1 MKKLL
6 SLVFAVSLLVV
17 PTVTLAALETEL
29 PKTDAG
35 SIDATITTIGNV
47 LFGALLLIALIYI
60 LLAAISFI
68 TAQGDAAKL
77 KVAQDRVL
85 YALIGI
91 AVAVLAQGMIALV
104 RNLVYPEGTNQT
116 QQTEQTETSETT

>member
-6 SLVFAVSLLVV
+6 SLVFAVSLLAAPV
-17 PTVTLAALETEL
+17 VTLAAIDSEPL
-29 PKTDAG
+29 PGTTAG

-104 RNLVYPEGTNQT
+104 RSLIK
-116 QQTEQTETSETT
+116 